1 MKFKNWLY
9 KESSYARVRRILFGD
24 VPNVRTIGIVTA
36 QNPNGSPPYPDNEIE
51 NSRENKYLN
60 QSLEEYLRTRN
71 FGPVKI
77 KGKFGVEE
85 DSFLIPNISK
95 EELVKIGQW
104 FEQEAVI
111 WGEKHIDRNNNPY
124 FKFEYIDVESDST
137 QSIRTVHIGSEDV
150 QGRDDYYTQYKDKK
164 FIIPFFDDPHST
176 KVPGL
181 KFGTVVDA
189 QKDDSAALTKAESF
203 HIPFFDDLS
212 SELVFYGNVNEIT
225 YYSDRLAKDPNTK
238 NIVEQI
244 QKHSDA
250 LLEPNKTEKFYWH
263 HRGIIRENMKKLN
276 TF

>member
-1 MKFKNWLY
+1 MNFKNWLY
-9 KESSYARVRRILFGD
+9 KESSYSRIRRILFGD
-24 VPNVRTIGIVTA
+24 VPNVRSIGIVTG
-36 QNPNGSPPYPDNEIE
+36 QNPNGSPPYPDNDIE

-95 EELVKIGQW
+95 EELVKIGKW

-137 QSIRTVHIGSEDV
+137 QSVRTVHIGSEDV
-150 QGRDDYYTQYKDKK
+150 QGRNDYYTQYKDKK

-189 QKDDSAALTKAESF
+189 QKDDSAALKKAESF
-203 HIPFFDDLS
+203 HIPFFDDPS

-225 YYSDRLAKDPNTK
+225 YYSDRLAKDINTK
-238 NIVEQI
+238 NIIEQI

-250 LLEPNKTEKFYWH
+250 LLEPNKTEKSYWH